1 MDKERPRR
9 ASFNANVNTARIN
22 NTNEGESLFA
32 ANNIREKTAD
42 NLARAE
48 FAVDEQPL
56 RTEKT
61 EELEQEELEED
72 EYDNED
78 DEDNDNEYEIE
89 IDTDDV
95 DEE

>member
-42 NLARAE
+42 NLAASE
-48 FAVDEQPL
+48 YEVDEQPL

-61 EELEQEELEED
+61 DELESEELEDEEYEAEVDIEDDDMEISED
-72 EYDNED
+72 EDF
-78 DEDNDNEYEIE
+78 
-89 IDTDDV
+89 
-95 DEE
+95 